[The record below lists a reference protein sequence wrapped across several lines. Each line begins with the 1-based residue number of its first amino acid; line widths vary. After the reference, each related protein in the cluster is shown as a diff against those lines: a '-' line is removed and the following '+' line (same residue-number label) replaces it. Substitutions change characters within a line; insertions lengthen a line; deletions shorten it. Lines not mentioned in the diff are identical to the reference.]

1 MGALAD
7 TLGRNAGELIRAADW
22 NALIAA
28 IESMH
33 VELSGRIDAVDD
45 RVDGVQAT
53 VDALD
58 GRVASVENRFAALE
72 ETVESLRQHFRRV
85 TLQAQRINFAVG
97 ELAEITARVTDL
109 NGQPLDLA
117 NAAARPWIDFVT
129 AWGQLKPATGFESL
143 GGAGDRTISVRVNQ
157 QGIAR
162 VLLRAE
168 HTEGLAD
175 EVEAEVA
182 GALQTAV
189 AANSNRS
196 VVETI
201 LGSATPLEAQE
212 RGAFRLL
219 TTEYNRTDAL
229 SVRNYVDAYYV
240 KQPSLVTGRFA
251 PTFHHRWRDYRST
264 VVAFAKPDND
274 PRTPDP
280 SLGASSIQ
288 ITFRDWIGPWI
299 TLDYLRDIPLLV
311 DNYRDRFR
319 GRINNSFTDTAG
331 RLKAEVGNIVRDKG
345 LIAKQK
351 DYQAIFSAMERLDL
365 PNPPPFLQQL
375 TQNVRSGVLLQ
386 QSVELG
392 QNGAIGVGGQPVA
405 FEAFADTG
413 VLADSRATQVEKQLT
428 DLVARQTDQTRQQV
442 LTQVDQRQANFR
454 TELLAENGLLRGVQ
468 QEMTSLRTR
477 VADVNTQL
485 GQKANRV
492 ELTRFLER

>member
-1 MGALAD
+1 
-7 TLGRNAGELIRAADW
+7 
-22 NALIAA
+22 
-28 IESMH
+28 
-33 VELSGRIDAVDD
+33 
-45 RVDGVQAT
+45 
-53 VDALD
+53 
-58 GRVASVENRFAALE
+58 
-72 ETVESLRQHFRRV
+72 
-85 TLQAQRINFAVG
+85 
-97 ELAEITARVTDL
+97 
-109 NGQPLDLA
+109 
-117 NAAARPWIDFVT
+117 
-129 AWGQLKPATGFESL
+129 
-143 GGAGDRTISVRVNQ
+143 
-157 QGIAR
+157 
-162 VLLRAE
+162 
-168 HTEGLAD
+168 
-175 EVEAEVA
+175 
-182 GALQTAV
+182 
-189 AANSNRS
+189 
-196 VVETI
+196 
-201 LGSATPLEAQE
+201 
-212 RGAFRLL
+212 
-219 TTEYNRTDAL
+219 
-229 SVRNYVDAYYV
+229 
-240 KQPSLVTGRFA
+240 
-251 PTFHHRWRDYRST
+251 
-264 VVAFAKPDND
+264 
-274 PRTPDP
+274 
-280 SLGASSIQ
+280 
-288 ITFRDWIGPWI
+288 
-299 TLDYLRDIPLLV
+299 V